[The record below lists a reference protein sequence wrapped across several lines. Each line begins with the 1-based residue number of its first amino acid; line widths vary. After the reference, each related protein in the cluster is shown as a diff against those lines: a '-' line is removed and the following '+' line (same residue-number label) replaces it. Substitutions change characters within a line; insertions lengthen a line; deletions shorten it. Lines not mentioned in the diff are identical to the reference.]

1 MKPLIIVLLF
11 LSLTTAAFSQDKET
25 NLEEKAIK
33 MEELPAVVIKSVGKD
48 FSVYLP
54 DKNPDRNVRALEEKF
69 ISYDLGKDYEGY
81 ESYLVIMETK
91 NGTLSATYNENGK
104 LTHVVENYQNVKLP
118 SSVIYSI
125 YKTFPGWQIV
135 NDKFLYTQKEGDVLK
150 KEYNI
155 KIKKDKEVRRL
166 VVNPNGYIVKGK

>member
-104 LTHVVENYQNVKLP
+104 LTQVKR
-118 SSVIYSI
+118 
-125 YKTFPGWQIV
+125 
-135 NDKFLYTQKEGDVLK
+135 
-150 KEYNI
+150 I
-155 KIKKDKEVRRL
+155 KIH
-166 VVNPNGYIVKGK
+166 